1 MFHGEPTVGLQ
12 SNIPLSRR
20 VQLAVLAH
28 IRHTH
33 TRYDKL
39 LRETTWV
46 NARKAVEPVCLDI
59 LVKWRGDEETG
70 RDQLDEILREVII
83 ITESEG
89 EDDSS
94 DDDSSSEEGEISSA
108 TSSEEPEEMPQPISQ
123 NQHRP
128 VQQVAPPRPVPTHQ
142 GSNHQNNFRRKTQ
155 DIAVSSRTRA
165 KVNPKFQSKQDGKKG
180 LRRYQTAWEEAL
192 KRQQNASLGSHQ
204 VESRT
209 NPPQYGMGMPASAVQ
224 SPYGPPV
231 YTIPD
236 SLTAHPAT
244 HTVGWNSAHPQNY
257 PEATQPVSTDK
268 IIQIFLLTNH
278 FSTHITHSRIH
289 TLNLLCTIIR

>member
-1 MFHGEPTVGLQ
+1 LFHGEPTVGLQ

-94 DDDSSSEEGEISSA
+94 DEDSSSEEGEISSA
-108 TSSEEPEEMPQPISQ
+108 TSSEEPEEIPQPTPRD
-123 NQHRP
+123 QHRP
-128 VQQVAPPRPVPTHQ
+128 VEQAPPLRTIPIHQ
-142 GSNHQNNFRRKTQ
+142 GPNHQSNFRKKAQ
-155 DIAVSSRTRA
+155 DITNPPRIRA
-165 KVNPKFQSKQDGKKG
+165 KVNPKFQNKQDGKKG

-192 KRQQNASLGSHQ
+192 KRQQNASLGSQQ

-209 NPPQYGMGMPASAVQ
+209 NPPQYGMSTPISAVP
-224 SPYGPPV
+224 SPYGPPA
-231 YTIPD
+231 YTVPD
-236 SLTAHPAT
+236 SLTAQPAPNYR
-244 HTVGWNSAHPQNY
+244 GWNPAYPQNHA
-257 PEATQPVSTDK
+257 EVMQPVSINRTL
-268 IIQIFLLTNH
+268 I
-278 FSTHITHSRIH
+278 HIS
-289 TLNLLCTIIR
+289 